1 MSNYTYT
8 KIPKKISSIS
18 DSKVRNLLNRELSR
32 YQDIYYKSKI
42 AFDKVSQ
49 YLPLGVSSSF
59 QHYNPF
65 PLYIKE
71 SKGAYIKEI
80 GDNEL
85 LDLNMGFGSLII
97 GHNEKKF
104 IRRLSD
110 CIKNK
115 GILYVMPSESLYEAS
130 KLICKRFNIDKVR
143 FTNSGTESLMYA
155 IRLAK
160 SFTKKEYI
168 VKVEGGYH
176 GGYDPLLASVKPDLS
191 ICGDENKP
199 NVILPYY
206 AKNEK
211 VIVIPYNNIEAAESI
226 IKENKAKIAALVIEP
241 IMENIGLVLPD
252 DNYLSMLERVCRD
265 NEVLLIFD
273 EVKTGLT
280 TSYGGAKELYNI
292 TPDLI
297 TLGKSIGGGLSIAA
311 FGGRDDIMKLIE
323 DKIAN
328 HYGTYNGN
336 PLAIEGVI
344 AVNKLASR
352 EKLLECYQN
361 NYLLACNLFSIIENY
376 ELPSYVTGAG
386 AKGSVVWSEK
396 VVKNYRD
403 YKNSNFILAEL
414 MYLYYLNNKI
424 ATPPGLDEQWLISF
438 SHGISEINYIT
449 EVFNNLAAEIRS

>member
-8 KIPKKISSIS
+8 KIPKKISKIS
-18 DSKVRNLLNRELSR
+18 DNKALNLLKREVTK

-49 YLPLGVSSSF
+49 YLPLGVASSY

-80 GDNEL
+80 GDNLL

-97 GHNEKKF
+97 GHSEERFTEKLTEC
-104 IRRLSD
+104 IR
-110 CIKNK
+110 KK

-130 KLICKRFNIDKVR
+130 KLICERFMIDRVR

-160 SFTKKEYI
+160 SYTKKDYI

-176 GGYDPLLASVKPDLS
+176 GGYDPLLASIKPDLDQ
-191 ICGDENKP
+191 CGDENNP
-199 NVILPYY
+199 NVILPDF
-206 AKNEK
+206 AKSEK
-211 VIVIPYNNIEAAESI
+211 VIIIPYNNIVAAEMI
-226 IKENKAKIAALVIEP
+226 IKKYRDKIAALVIEP

-252 DNYLSMLERVCRD
+252 DNYLSSLEKICRD
-265 NEVLLIFD
+265 NDVLLIFD

-280 TSYGGAKELYNI
+280 TSFGGAKEMYNVS
-292 TPDLI
+292 PDLI

-311 FGGRDDIMKLIE
+311 FGGRDDIMKLI
-323 DKIAN
+323 DNKLVN

-344 AVNKLASR
+344 EVAKLASR
-352 EKLLECYQN
+352 ENLLKCYKN
-361 NYLLACNLFSIIENY
+361 NYLLGCNLFSVIENY

-386 AKGSVVWSEK
+386 AKGSVVWSDR

-403 YKNSNFILAEL
+403 YKKSNFILAEL
-414 MYLYYLNNKI
+414 MYIYYLNNKI
-424 ATPPGLDEQWLISF
+424 ATPPGLDEQWLLSF

-449 EVFNNLAAEIRS
+449 EVFNNLARELRS